1 MLVWRTSLYDVKM
14 AVYRWRVSREL
25 KAELHRV
32 ARTRDVSVSTLL
44 NRIMRDWL
52 AMNSFT

>member
-1 MLVWRTSLYDVKM
+1 MLVRLTGLCDVKM

-32 ARTRDVSVSTLL
+32 ARVRDVSVSTLL